1 MRSAAKVAKRVCPFW
16 VGYMLINP
24 LRNLF
29 ENPHKLFGDLVHEG
43 MIVLEPGCGMG
54 YFTLPLARMV
64 GESGRVIAIDIQP
77 KMIAVLAKRALSAG
91 LFDRIEMRLGES
103 DRLKIED
110 LSGTVDFALA
120 VHMVHETASPSGFF
134 KEIWVA
140 LKNKGSLLVIE
151 PKGHVS
157 LKEFD
162 KTLTAAREAGFIKN
176 DIFPDS
182 KRRKA
187 LLQKKLS

>member
-1 MRSAAKVAKRVCPFW
+1 MRFADKVAKRVCPFW

-43 MIVLEPGCGMG
+43 MVVLEPGCGMG

-120 VHMVHETASPSGFF
+120 IHMVHETASPNGFF

-140 LKNKGSLLVIE
+140 LKNMGSLLVIE

-157 LKEFD
+157 PKEFD
-162 KTLTAAREAGFIKN
+162 KTLTAAREVGFIKN

-187 LLQKKLS
+187 LLKKS

>member
-1 MRSAAKVAKRVCPFW
+1 MAKRVCPFW

-29 ENPHKLFGDLVHEG
+29 ENPHKLFGDLVREG

-64 GESGRVIAIDIQP
+64 GESGRVIAVDIQP
-77 KMIAVLAKRALSAG
+77 KMIAALAKRSLATG

-103 DRLKIED
+103 GHLKIED

-120 VHMVHETASPSGFF
+120 LHMVHETVSPRGFF
-134 KEIWVA
+134 KEIWAA
-140 LKNKGSLLVIE
+140 LKNRGNLLIIE

-157 LKEFD
+157 LRDFD
-162 KTLTAAREAGFIKN
+162 KTLAAAREAGFIQN
-176 DIFPDS
+176 DILPDS

-187 LLQKKLS
+187 LMQKMLR

>member
-1 MRSAAKVAKRVCPFW
+1 
-16 VGYMLINP
+16 MLINP

-43 MIVLEPGCGMG
+43 MTVLEPGCGMG

-77 KMIAVLAKRALSAG
+77 KMIAVLAKRALSSG
-91 LFDRIEMRLGES
+91 LFDRIEMRMGES

-120 VHMVHETASPSGFF
+120 LHMVHETANPSGFF
-134 KEIWVA
+134 KEIWAA
-140 LKNKGSLLVIE
+140 LKNKGNLLLIE

-157 LKEFD
+157 LKDFD
-162 KTLTAAREAGFIKN
+162 RTLAAAREAGFIQN

-187 LLQKKLS
+187 LLQKKLG